1 MSLNELSFAVL
12 GAGHGGQALAGYL
25 ALRGFPVNLFNRS
38 PERISSIKLMGG
50 IQIEGEM
57 NGFAPLRLVTHN
69 IEEAIRG
76 VKIIMVVTPANA
88 HRFLAELVAP
98 YLEDGQIIILNP
110 GRTGGVLEV
119 RQVFKEREIGVQVI
133 IAEAQTFLFASRISG
148 PAQARIFRI
157 KNSIPVAALP
167 AYRTIEVVQMLRK
180 ALPQFVPEDNVLK
193 TSFSNIG
200 AVFHPTLTI
209 LNAARIEST
218 RGEFDYYLE
227 GITPSVALILEA
239 VDRERVKVA
248 EALGVRVN
256 TAREWLY
263 YAYDAHGRN
272 LYEAIQ
278 NNPGYQGIRAPSTI
292 FHRYITEDV
301 PMSLVPI
308 ASFGKMLGVPTPT
321 IDIFIHLANILHGRD
336 YVAEGRTVEKLGVAG
351 MSVKEI
357 REMVVGVEVDV
368 K

>member
-1 MSLNELSFAVL
+1 MSLELSFAVL

-38 PERISSIKLMGG
+38 PERIGSVKLMGG
-50 IQIEGEM
+50 IQIEGEI
-57 NGFAPLRLVTHN
+57 NGFAPLKLVTHH
-69 IEEAIRG
+69 IAEAIQG
-76 VKIIMVVTPANA
+76 VQVIMVVTSANA
-88 HRFLAELVAP
+88 HRFLAEIMAP
-98 YLEDGQIIILNP
+98 YLEDGQIIVLNP
-110 GRTGGVLEV
+110 GRTGGALEV
-119 RQVFKEREIGVQVI
+119 RKVFQEREVKKEVV
-133 IAEAQTFLFASRISG
+133 IAEAQTFIFASRISG

-157 KNSIPVAALP
+157 KNSIPVAAIP
-167 AYRTIEVVQMLRK
+167 AYKTVEVIQVLRR

-200 AVFHPTLTI
+200 AVFHPTLTV

-239 VDRERVKVA
+239 VDRERVQVA

-263 YAYDAHGRN
+263 YAYDASGRN

-308 ASFGKMLGVPTPT
+308 SSFGQMLGIPTPT
-321 IDIFIHLANILHGRD
+321 IDIFIHLASLLHGKD
-336 YVAEGRTVEKLGVAG
+336 YAVEGRTVQKLGVAG

-357 REMVVGVEVDV
+357 REMVDGG
-368 K
+368 